1 MPPKPLSLIRAIIM
15 GPPGSGKGTVSSRI
29 VTKFIF
35 HHISSGDILRHHI
48 RSNTELGLEAQKFTS
63 SGLLVPDNLVT
74 KVVLAE
80 LNANQDKSWLLD
92 GYPRTVSQAEELDRN
107 FLVGVVL
114 NLDVPF
120 DTITERISKRWIH
133 PGSGRTY
140 NLDFNPPVIA
150 GKDDVSGE
158 DLVQRE
164 DDKPESVTKRLE
176 LYSNMTKPLL
186 DYYSDQDKVVSFSGT
201 ETNVI
206 WPHIKK
212 YLEEKT
218 EAMGKHGFLTPKA
231 IGNRIKAK
239 GLQKLKFYC
248 QMCQKQCRD
257 ENGFKCHTMS
267 ESHQRQLLLF
277 ADNSDSYLDQFSL
290 EFKDEYVGLLKRR
303 FNGRRVNANHAYQE
317 YICDRDH
324 VHMNST
330 QWETLTEFVKWLGR
344 EGIVKADETE
354 KGWFVTYI
362 DRDPEA
368 IARAEKKNKMAATDE
383 ERQER
388 LLLEQMERAKAR
400 ATDDGPSVSTV
411 LQRDE
416 ESEEKV
422 VFAMPKSIGVK
433 KVEPVVKNNA
443 LQVDNGKVSKF
454 SGKKKSDKKRSAIE
468 ELIAENE
475 AGKKEKK
482 EERFLAC

>member
-1 MPPKPLSLIRAIIM
+1 
-15 GPPGSGKGTVSSRI
+15 
-29 VTKFIF
+29 
-35 HHISSGDILRHHI
+35 
-48 RSNTELGLEAQKFTS
+48 
-63 SGLLVPDNLVT
+63 
-74 KVVLAE
+74 
-80 LNANQDKSWLLD
+80 
-92 GYPRTVSQAEELDRN
+92 
-107 FLVGVVL
+107 
-114 NLDVPF
+114 
-120 DTITERISKRWIH
+120 
-133 PGSGRTY
+133 
-140 NLDFNPPVIA
+140 
-150 GKDDVSGE
+150 
-158 DLVQRE
+158 
-164 DDKPESVTKRLE
+164 
-176 LYSNMTKPLL
+176 
-186 DYYSDQDKVVSFSGT
+186 
-201 ETNVI
+201 
-206 WPHIKK
+206 
-212 YLEEKT
+212 
-218 EAMGKHGFLTPKA
+218 MGKHGFLTPKA

-317 YICDRDH
+317 YIADRDH

-388 LLLEQMERAKAR
+388 LLIEQMERAKAR

-422 VFAMPKSIGVK
+422 VFAMPKSIGAK
-433 KVEPVVKNNA
+433 KVEPVVKSNA

-468 ELIAENE
+468 ELMAENE
-475 AGKKEKK
+475 AGKKRKK
-482 EERFLAC
+482 KKDSWLAENIVVKIVAKELGKDFYKSKGVVEEVFDTYGAKVKVIKTGKKVKLDQSHLETVIPQVGRKVLVLNGAYEGSQAILDKLNVEEFTVNVTISSGVCKGRTVTDIPYEDVSKLHTND

>member
-1 MPPKPLSLIRAIIM
+1 
-15 GPPGSGKGTVSSRI
+15 
-29 VTKFIF
+29 
-35 HHISSGDILRHHI
+35 
-48 RSNTELGLEAQKFTS
+48 
-63 SGLLVPDNLVT
+63 
-74 KVVLAE
+74 
-80 LNANQDKSWLLD
+80 
-92 GYPRTVSQAEELDRN
+92 
-107 FLVGVVL
+107 
-114 NLDVPF
+114 
-120 DTITERISKRWIH
+120 
-133 PGSGRTY
+133 
-140 NLDFNPPVIA
+140 
-150 GKDDVSGE
+150 
-158 DLVQRE
+158 
-164 DDKPESVTKRLE
+164 
-176 LYSNMTKPLL
+176 
-186 DYYSDQDKVVSFSGT
+186 
-201 ETNVI
+201 
-206 WPHIKK
+206 
-212 YLEEKT
+212 
-218 EAMGKHGFLTPKA
+218 MGKHGFLTPKA

-317 YICDRDH
+317 YIADRDH

-388 LLLEQMERAKAR
+388 LLIEQMERAKAR

-422 VFAMPKSIGVK
+422 VFAMPKSIGAK
-433 KVEPVVKNNA
+433 KVEPVVKSNA

-468 ELIAENE
+468 ELMAENE
-475 AGKKEKK
+475 AGKKRKK
-482 EERFLAC
+482 KKDSWLAENIVVKIVAKELGRDFYKCKGVVEEVFDTYGAKVKVIKTGKRVKLDQSHLETVIPQVGRKVLVLNGAYEGSQAILDKLNVEEFTVNVTISSGVCKGRSVTDIPYEDVSKLHTND

>member
-1 MPPKPLSLIRAIIM
+1 
-15 GPPGSGKGTVSSRI
+15 
-29 VTKFIF
+29 
-35 HHISSGDILRHHI
+35 
-48 RSNTELGLEAQKFTS
+48 
-63 SGLLVPDNLVT
+63 
-74 KVVLAE
+74 
-80 LNANQDKSWLLD
+80 
-92 GYPRTVSQAEELDRN
+92 
-107 FLVGVVL
+107 
-114 NLDVPF
+114 
-120 DTITERISKRWIH
+120 
-133 PGSGRTY
+133 
-140 NLDFNPPVIA
+140 
-150 GKDDVSGE
+150 
-158 DLVQRE
+158 
-164 DDKPESVTKRLE
+164 
-176 LYSNMTKPLL
+176 
-186 DYYSDQDKVVSFSGT
+186 
-201 ETNVI
+201 
-206 WPHIKK
+206 
-212 YLEEKT
+212 
-218 EAMGKHGFLTPKA
+218 MGKHGFLTPKA

-317 YICDRDH
+317 YIADRDH

-388 LLLEQMERAKAR
+388 LLIEQMERAKAR

-422 VFAMPKSIGVK
+422 VFAMPKSIGAK
-433 KVEPVVKNNA
+433 KVEPVVKSNA

-468 ELIAENE
+468 ELMAENE
-475 AGKKEKK
+475 AGKRKKKKDSWLAENIVVKIVAKELGKDFYKSKGVVEEVFDTYGAKVKVIKTGKK
-482 EERFLAC
+482 VKLDQSHLETVIPQVGRKVLVLNGAYEGSRAILDKLNVEEFTVNVTISSGVCKGRTVTDIPYEDVSKLHTND